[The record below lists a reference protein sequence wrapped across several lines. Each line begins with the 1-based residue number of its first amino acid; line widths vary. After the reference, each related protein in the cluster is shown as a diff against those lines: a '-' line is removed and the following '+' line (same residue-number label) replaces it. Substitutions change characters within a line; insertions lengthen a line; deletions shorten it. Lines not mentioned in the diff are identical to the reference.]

1 MYCVVCN
8 KNKGNSRHP
17 YYFSAMNKKDKT
29 KVIIALITFGSIF
42 VSYFIWGKEI
52 AKYIAV
58 AGFAV
63 WFGSMYFLNKKV

>member
-1 MYCVVCN
+1 
-8 KNKGNSRHP
+8 
-17 YYFSAMNKKDKT
+17 MNKKDKT